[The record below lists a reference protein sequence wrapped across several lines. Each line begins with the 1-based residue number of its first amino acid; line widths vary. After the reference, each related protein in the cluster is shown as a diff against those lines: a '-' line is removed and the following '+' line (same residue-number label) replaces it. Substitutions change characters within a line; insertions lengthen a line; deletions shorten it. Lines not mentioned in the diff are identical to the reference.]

1 MKMIVAIIRNEYQ
14 EPLKTDLE
22 TLGIMDVT
30 IIPVLD
36 KELQNDVICDAY
48 PEFTR
53 QQKSGIQKYQ
63 QRGFLPDKESPVYHE
78 PEITSEQE
86 FIQKSMFM
94 MIIIDENVHP
104 IVQTFVHIHQSGRY
118 GDGKLFVCPM
128 ATAIE
133 IGNGDCGN
141 SALS

>member
-1 MKMIVAIIRNEYQ
+1 MKMIVAITRNEYR
-14 EPLKTDLE
+14 EPLKNALE
-22 TLGIMDVT
+22 SLGITDVT

-36 KELQNDVICDAY
+36 NGSQNDVICNTY

-53 QQKSGIQKYQ
+53 QQKSGIQNYQ
-63 QRGFLPDKESPVYHE
+63 QHGFLHNTESPVYQ
-78 PEITSEQE
+78 PEASEQE
-86 FIQKSMFM
+86 FIHKSMFM
-94 MIIIDENVHP
+94 MIIIDANVQP

-118 GDGKLFVCPM
+118 GEGKIFVCPM

-133 IGNGDCGN
+133 IENGDCGN